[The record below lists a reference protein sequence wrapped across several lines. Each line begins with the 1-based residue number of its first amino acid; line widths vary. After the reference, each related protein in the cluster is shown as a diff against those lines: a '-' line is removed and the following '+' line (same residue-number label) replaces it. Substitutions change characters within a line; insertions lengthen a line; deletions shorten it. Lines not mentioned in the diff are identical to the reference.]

1 MASPL
6 RLQRLARGIA
16 AFALLSSAVPAADP
30 SPPASALAP
39 AVTPVLQLVND
50 AVRDQDDACLWVNP
64 ADASQ
69 SCVIASDKSSNH
81 LFVYDLGGQLL
92 QTLDVVKPGNIDVR
106 QNVTIDARSR
116 DLVVVN
122 QRADGTQLRAFEVD
136 RASRRLTPIAGK
148 PLLTGPNYGGCLY
161 HSRKSGKLFC
171 ICTSESGTVEQ
182 HELRGDG
189 QGGLLSQLVRSWP
202 QKKCEGAVADDETG
216 VLVIAEEQGGI
227 WKLSA
232 EPDQPTTQTLI
243 SRVGDHGLTGDLEG
257 LAIYRGSNGA
267 PLLIVSDQGR
277 NRFVAFELAEPHRPV
292 GEFAIEGAAG
302 TDGIDVVAAALG
314 PNYPTGVFLCHTDRA
329 PRSILVTRWN
339 AVSAALN
346 LPSR

>member
-1 MASPL
+1 MSHSSL
-6 RLQRLARGIA
+6 SQSLSLAFVMTIA
-16 AFALLSSAVPAADP
+16 V
-30 SPPASALAP
+30 SPPAGAQAP
-39 AVTPVLQLVND
+39 EAPSVVPSRRCVND
-50 AVRDQDDACLWVNP
+50 AVSDQDDACLWVNP
-64 ADASQ
+64 ADASR

-106 QNVTIDARSR
+106 QNVAIDGRSR

-136 RASRRLTPIAGK
+136 RASRRLTPVAGK

-161 HSRKSGKLFC
+161 HSRKSGKLFF

-202 QKKCEGAVADDETG
+202 QQKCEGAVADDESG

-227 WKLSA
+227 WKMSA
-232 EPDQPTTQTLI
+232 EPDQPATQTLI
-243 SRVGDHGLTGDLEG
+243 SRVGDHGLKGDLEG
-257 LAIYRGSNGA
+257 LAISRGSNGA
-267 PLLIVSDQGR
+267 PLLVVSDQGR

-302 TDGIDVVAAALG
+302 TDGIDVVATALG
-314 PNYPTGVFLCHTDRA
+314 PDYPAGVFLCHTDRT